1 MSKNFINPNIPLI
14 QRIETPEGRR
24 YQTPEGKLYPSATGI
39 TSLLA
44 EVEGTDYI
52 KEWREKVGEKVADDI
67 SRRAAE
73 RGTLVHEA
81 AESYLKKGKFPEFDM
96 FQQTEKRMCTQ
107 LLPVLDKIDNIR
119 CVETPLWT
127 DRFELAGT
135 VDLIAEYENEL
146 MVIDWKTSS
155 SFKHR
160 NDINGYF
167 LQTAIYAFMF
177 WERTGIPI
185 KNSLIVLTTPDD
197 GLMVYVEPI
206 NKHLQKLPGLRK
218 LHREKFGV

>member
-14 QRIETPEGRR
+14 QRIETADGRR

-81 AESYLKKGKFPEFDM
+81 AESYLNKGKFPEFDM

-107 LLPVLDKIDNIR
+107 LLPVLEKIDNIR

-167 LQTAIYAFMF
+167 LQVAIYAYMF
-177 WERTGIPI
+177 WERTGVTI
-185 KNSLIVLTTPDD
+185 KNGLIAITTPDD
-197 GLMVYVEPI
+197 GTLVYKEPL
-206 NKHLQKLPGLRK
+206 KQHLAKLPALRK
-218 LHREKFGV
+218 EYRRIHGV

>member
-1 MSKNFINPNIPLI
+1 MNKTFINPKIPSI
-14 QRIETPEGRR
+14 ERIETPDGRR

-52 KEWREKVGEKVADDI
+52 KAWREKVGEQVADDI

-73 RGTLVHEA
+73 RGTLIHEA
-81 AESYLKKGKFPEFDM
+81 VETYLKKGAFPEFDM
-96 FQQTEKRMCTQ
+96 FQHIEKRMCEQ
-107 LLPVLDKIDNIR
+107 MLKVISKIDNIR
-119 CVETPLWT
+119 CIETPLWT

-167 LQTAIYAFMF
+167 LQTSIYAFMF

-185 KNSLIVLTTPDD
+185 RNSLIVITTPDD
-197 GLMVYVEPI
+197 GVIVYKEPI
-206 NKHLQKLPGLRK
+206 QKHLQKLQSLRE
-218 LHREKFGV
+218 LYRERFGT

>member
-14 QRIETPEGRR
+14 QRIETAEGRR

-107 LLPVLDKIDNIR
+107 LLPVLEKIDNIR

-167 LQTAIYAFMF
+167 LQTAIYAYMF
-177 WERTGIPI
+177 WERTGITI

-197 GLMVYVEPI
+197 GVLVYVEPI
-206 NKHLQKLPGLRK
+206 SKHLQKLPDLRK

>member
-1 MSKNFINPNIPLI
+1 MTKTFINPKIPGI
-14 QRIETPEGRR
+14 ERIETPDGRR

-52 KEWREKVGEKVADDI
+52 KAWREKVGEQVAGDI

-73 RGTLVHEA
+73 RGTLIHESV
-81 AESYLKKGKFPEFDM
+81 ETYLKKGAFPEFDM
-96 FQQTEKRMCTQ
+96 FQHIEKRMCEQ
-107 LLPVLDKIDNIR
+107 MLDVISKIDNIY
-119 CVETPLWT
+119 CIETPLWT

-167 LQTAIYAFMF
+167 LQTSIYAFMF

-185 KNSLIVLTTPDD
+185 RNTLIVITTPDD
-197 GLMVYVEPI
+197 GLLIYKEPL
-206 NKHLQKLPGLRK
+206 KQHLAKLPALRK
-218 LHREKFGV
+218 EYRRIHGA

>member
-1 MSKNFINPNIPLI
+1 M
-14 QRIETPEGRR
+14 
-24 YQTPEGKLYPSATGI
+24 YPSATGI

-52 KEWREKVGEKVADDI
+52 KEWRAKVGEKVAEDI
-67 SRRAAE
+67 SRRAAD

-81 AESYLKKGKFPEFDM
+81 AETYLKKGDFPKFDM
-96 FQQTEKRMCTQ
+96 FQQTEKRMCEQ
-107 LLPVLDKIDNIR
+107 LLPILAKIDNIR
-119 CVETPLWT
+119 CIETPLWT

-135 VDLIAEYENEL
+135 VDLIAEYDGEL

-155 SFKHR
+155 SYKHR

-197 GLMVYVEPI
+197 GVLSYVEPI
-206 NKHLQKLPGLRK
+206 DKHLQKLRGLRD
-218 LHREKFGV
+218 LHRERFGI

>member
-1 MSKNFINPNIPLI
+1 MTKTFIKPNIPNIKL
-14 QRIETPEGRR
+14 IETPDGRR

-52 KEWREKVGEKVADDI
+52 KAWREKVGEQVAGDI

-73 RGTLVHEA
+73 RGTLIHEA
-81 AESYLKKGKFPEFDM
+81 VETYLKKGAFPEFDM
-96 FQQTEKRMCTQ
+96 FQHIEKRMCVQ
-107 LLPVLDKIDNIR
+107 MLKVISKIDNIR
-119 CVETPLWT
+119 CIETPLWT

-167 LQTAIYAFMF
+167 LQTSIYAFMF

-185 KNSLIVLTTPDD
+185 RNSLIVITTPDD
-197 GLMVYVEPI
+197 GVIIYKEPI
-206 NKHLQKLPGLRK
+206 HEHLQKLQSLRK
-218 LHREKFGV
+218 LYRERFGA